1 MDRWAERRYRT
12 VCGSGWIAGPACD
25 SHNGCAML
33 RWAAPVRFAA
43 VLGLASSLGAMA
55 AAAPSEDLLEQA
67 RALRRAGDLNGAA
80 GLLIEAAAR
89 LDEPAS
95 PAAAPIFR
103 DIGQIRLDQGRGR
116 DAMRRFRQ
124 ALVADPGLGV
134 VHFEA
139 GLAARSVGEENAAA
153 EHLAAAVRLGFRNGA
168 VLMHLAVAHLRSGQ
182 GSAGLRAAREF
193 LDMRPRSHHSLLQVG
208 RALFEQFFYEDAVRA
223 FETALESEP
232 GSLESRIMAA
242 LSSNL
247 LGRPEKAVHLLEAV
261 GDASQTPETAALL
274 ASALAA
280 AGRIAESDELFRE
293 SIRRDPSSPHAHVNL
308 AFSLLDRGLA
318 GEAEEQL
325 RQLAVASAENAP
337 KVFYQVRRNSC
348 VRVAQ
353 SLPAAAQ
360 GPSGPEGDAYFGL
373 AETLAGRHHHTTAL
387 EVLRLA
393 MRHEGGSSRVLLAV
407 ARACL
412 HIDANA
418 RPAVNILEHLAA
430 REPRSADVLYLLGRA
445 HLQQGR
451 IPDAVSAHRE
461 ALALAPSRGSFHAGL
476 GRALAESADPDSRPE
491 ALSALR
497 TAVRLNPVDVDARY
511 ELGKLLLAANRPEEA
526 VRVLEEAVRQEPEFH
541 NAYYVL
547 GQAHLRAGRPERA
560 RECLSEFESKR
571 KGADARAGTASGFAP
586 G

>member
-1 MDRWAERRYRT
+1 
-12 VCGSGWIAGPACD
+12 
-25 SHNGCAML
+25 ML

-43 VLGLASSLGAMA
+43 VLGLALGIGAMA
-55 AAAPSEDLLEQA
+55 AAEPSEDLLGQA
-67 RALRRAGDLNGAA
+67 RVLRRGGDLDGAA
-80 GLLIEAAAR
+80 RLLIEAAAR
-89 LDEPAS
+89 LAEPAT
-95 PAAAPIFR
+95 PTAAPIFR
-103 DIGQIRLDQGRGR
+103 GIGQIRLEQGRGR
-116 DAMRRFRQ
+116 DALQRFRQ
-124 ALVADPGLGV
+124 ALVADPGQGV

-139 GLAARSVGEENAAA
+139 GLAARSVGDEKGAG

-168 VLMHLAVAHLRSGQ
+168 VLMHSAVAHLRSGQ
-182 GSAGLRAAREF
+182 ASAGLRAAREF

-208 RALFEQFFYEDAVRA
+208 RALFGQFFYEDALRA
-223 FETALESEP
+223 FEAALESEP
-232 GSLESRIMAA
+232 GSLEARIMAA

-247 LGRPEKAVHLLEAV
+247 LGRPEKAVELLETV
-261 GDASQTPETAALL
+261 GTASQTAETAALL

-280 AGRIAESDELFRE
+280 AGRTAESDELFQE

-325 RQLAVASAENAP
+325 RQLAAASGENAP

-348 VRVAQ
+348 GSVAR
-353 SLPAAAQ
+353 SLPDAAR
-360 GPSGPEGDAYFGL
+360 GPSRPESDAYFGL
-373 AETLAGRHHHTTAL
+373 AETLAARHHHTTAL

-393 MRHEGGSSRVLLAV
+393 MRQEGGSSRVLLAA

-418 RPAVNILEHLAA
+418 RPAVSILEHLVA
-430 REPRSADVLYLLGRA
+430 REPRSADVLHLLGRA
-445 HLQQGR
+445 HLRQGR

-461 ALALAPSRGSFHAGL
+461 AVALAPSSGSFHAGL
-476 GRALAESADPDSRPE
+476 GRALAESADPNSRPE
-491 ALSALR
+491 ALAALR
-497 TAVRLNPVDVDARY
+497 TAVRLNPGDVDARY

-526 VRVLEEAVRQEPEFH
+526 VEVLDEAVRREPEFH

-571 KGADARAGTASGFAP
+571 AGAEARAGTASGFAP

>member
-1 MDRWAERRYRT
+1 MNRRAARRYRT
-12 VCGSGWIAGPACD
+12 VCSRGSISSPPCD
-25 SHNGCAML
+25 SHNGCVML
-33 RWAAPVRFAA
+33 RWTAAVRFAA
-43 VLGLASSLGAMA
+43 VLGLASSLGAIA

-80 GLLIEAAAR
+80 GLLIEVAAR
-89 LDEPAS
+89 LEEPAS

-103 DIGQIRLDQGRGR
+103 GIGQIRLEQGRGR
-116 DAMRRFRQ
+116 DAVRRFRQ

-153 EHLAAAVRLGFRNGA
+153 EHLTAAIQLGFRNGA

-182 GSAGLRAAREF
+182 VSAGLRAAREF

-208 RALFEQFFYEDAVRA
+208 RALFGQFFYEDALRA
-223 FETALESEP
+223 FEAALESES
-232 GSLESRIMAA
+232 GSLESRTMAA

-247 LGRPEKAVHLLEAV
+247 LGRPEKAVELLETV
-261 GDASQTPETAALL
+261 GTASQTAETAALL

-280 AGRIAESDELFRE
+280 AGRIAESDELFQE
-293 SIRRDPSSPHAHVNL
+293 SIRRDPSSPHPHVNL
-308 AFSLLDRGLA
+308 AFSLLDRGLV

-325 RQLAVASAENAP
+325 RQLAAVSAENAP

-348 VRVAQ
+348 GNVAR
-353 SLPAAAQ
+353 SLPDAAR
-360 GPSGPEGDAYFGL
+360 GPARPESDAYFGL
-373 AETLAGRHHHTTAL
+373 AETLAARHHHTTAL

-393 MRHEGGSSRVLLAV
+393 MRHEGGSSRVLLAA

-418 RPAVNILEHLAA
+418 RAAVSILEHLAA
-430 REPRSADVLYLLGRA
+430 REPPSADVLHLLGRA
-445 HLQQGR
+445 HLRQGR

-461 ALALAPSRGSFHAGL
+461 AVALAPSGGSFHAGL
-476 GRALAESADPDSRPE
+476 GRALAASDDPDSRPE
-491 ALSALR
+491 ALLALR
-497 TAVRLNPVDVDARY
+497 SAVRLNPGDVDARY

-526 VRVLEEAVRQEPEFH
+526 VSVLEEAVRQEPEFH

-571 KGADARAGTASGFAP
+571 AGADARAGTASGFAP